1 MSIRL
6 GNICGFQSGGT
17 PSKSNKEYF
26 GGNIPW
32 ITTTALNGAFIDE
45 NDAIDWITEKA
56 IAESAAKI
64 VPANSILIGTRVG
77 IGKTAVNRI
86 PMSTSQDII
95 SLIGLDEKTW
105 DKNYLCKF
113 LQSKS
118 GYLNSQ
124 ARGATIKG
132 IKIDVLSSLE
142 VPEISIDEQKSIA
155 DSLDRVK
162 HIIASRKKEIDLFDN
177 LIKARFVEMFGHPD
191 LNEKKWDVYKLGTL
205 CKVSSSRRIHQ
216 NELSAEG
223 IPFLRISDLIGRIET
238 GTSES
243 GLFIPITRYNELKD
257 RGMVPKAGDILLTA
271 RGTLGRCYIIKSADK
286 FYFQDGM
293 ITWLSDF
300 DERIT
305 ANYLAFLFSVSC
317 FRKQIDSL
325 QAGTTVAYLSISMT
339 QMLNVMLPP
348 LESQNRFTDFIK
360 QVDKSKV
367 AVQKALKETQIL
379 FDSLMQKYFG

>member
-1 MSIRL
+1 MKLKDICEVNPKMRMIGDEEQVSFVPMPCVSEDGKIDASVIRTFGEVKKGYTTFAEKDVL
-6 GNICGFQSGGT
+6 FAKITPCMENGKGAIAKGLKNGVGCGSSEFHVLRPVDGIVTSEWLYYLTAWSRFRKEAEKHMTGSAGQRRVPKAYLENYEVHL
-17 PSKSNKEYF
+17 PSKVIQERQTKILYHLQ
-26 GGNIPW
+26 NI
-32 ITTTALNGAFIDE
+32 IDHRKNE
-45 NDAIDWITEKA
+45 
-56 IAESAAKI
+56 
-64 VPANSILIGTRVG
+64 ILR
-77 IGKTAVNRI
+77 
-86 PMSTSQDII
+86 
-95 SLIGLDEKTW
+95 LDE
-105 DKNYLCKF
+105 
-113 LQSKS
+113 
-118 GYLNSQ
+118 
-124 ARGATIKG
+124 
-132 IKIDVLSSLE
+132 
-142 VPEISIDEQKSIA
+142 
-155 DSLDRVK
+155 
-162 HIIASRKKEIDLFDN
+162 

-305 ANYLAFLFSVSC
+305 ANYLAFLLSVSG

-348 LESQNRFTDFIK
+348 LELQDRFTDFIK